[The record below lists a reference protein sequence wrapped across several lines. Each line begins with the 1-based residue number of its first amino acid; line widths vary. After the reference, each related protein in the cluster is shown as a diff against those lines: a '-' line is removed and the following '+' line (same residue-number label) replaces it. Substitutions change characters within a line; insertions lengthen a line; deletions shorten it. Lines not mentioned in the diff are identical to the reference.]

1 MAAIDAAVMAV
12 SRDNADDT
20 AVLPPPPDEEDSSV
34 AATAD
39 TLVASSDTDDIVVR
53 EAANRKQYC
62 YIDLKSKL
70 GNGSNKQRVNQNS
83 SS

>member
-1 MAAIDAAVMAV
+1 MAAIDAVVMAV

-20 AVLPPPPDEEDSSV
+20 AVFPPPPDEEEDSSA

-53 EAANRKQYC
+53 EAANSIC

-70 GNGSNKQRVNQNS
+70 ENGSNKYRVNQNS

>member
-1 MAAIDAAVMAV
+1 MAAIDAVVMAV
-12 SRDNADDT
+12 SRDKADDT
-20 AVLPPPPDEEDSSV
+20 AVLPPPPDDEVSSA

-53 EAANRKQYC
+53 EAANSIC